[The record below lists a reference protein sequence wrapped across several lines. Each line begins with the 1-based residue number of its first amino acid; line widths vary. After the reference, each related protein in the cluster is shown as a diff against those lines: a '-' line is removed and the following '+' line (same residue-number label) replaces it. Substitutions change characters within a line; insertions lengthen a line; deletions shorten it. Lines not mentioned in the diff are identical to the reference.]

1 MEKKV
6 GKHWFTYGRISGFG
20 IGFTVN
26 KYFID
31 IQFGF
36 WYVGLELGLEF

>member
-1 MEKKV
+1 MEKRMRNL
-6 GKHWFTYGRISGFG
+6 WFTYGRIHGFG

-31 IQFGF
+31 IQLGF
-36 WYVGLELGLEF
+36 WYLGLEY